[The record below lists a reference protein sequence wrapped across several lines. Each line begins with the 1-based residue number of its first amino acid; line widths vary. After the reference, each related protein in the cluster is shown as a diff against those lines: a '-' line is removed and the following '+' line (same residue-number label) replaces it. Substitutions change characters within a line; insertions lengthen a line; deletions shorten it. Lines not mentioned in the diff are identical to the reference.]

1 MLHCRH
7 PCIFGNCR
15 PSTRFRDAV
24 WGKGTDRKIEEM
36 RTLKTRWLE
45 ETGGDRDKLK
55 DYFNCEF
62 DPLFPTNPDR
72 PTLVIE
78 VFPIAELH
86 TVLINPTNH
95 LITGLQETC
104 KAEGVGEDA
113 VEGWL
118 KNIGVKRAA
127 YQGKSFEGEGFENIA
142 MFDQPKLQEM
152 AAARS

>member
-78 VFPIAELH
+78 VAPTAELH

-104 KAEGVGEDA
+104 KAEGVGE
-113 VEGWL
+113 ET
-118 KNIGVKRAA
+118 
-127 YQGKSFEGEGFENIA
+127 
-142 MFDQPKLQEM
+142 
-152 AAARS
+152 

>member
-95 LITGLQETC
+95 MITGLQDTC
-104 KAEGVGEDA
+104 KAEEVGEDA